1 MVIPMVYIYIYH
13 IFVEGNS
20 WNTSINEYMTVCE
33 NDIVGIKLEV
43 LYHIRPYFVGIFPY
57 IGLIYGRYLQFRFLK
72 WPLTEVPNNQTWLA
86 VTWEN
91 PRTDLSGGFSSHGW
105 FKSSSLGVDGDD
117 LRVRIYRCAWC
128 RLVWWWLI
136 IDVLLRDVLMDG
148 KYFTI
153 FQFGKGKPSISMFFL
168 WAIHLYHGLWCYEMV
183 LTVCELEHGPLK

>member
-1 MVIPMVYIYIYH
+1 MKHIYKWVYDGMWEWYCWDKIGGTVPYKAIFCGDIPLH
-13 IFVEGNS
+13 
-20 WNTSINEYMTVCE
+20 
-33 NDIVGIKLEV
+33 
-43 LYHIRPYFVGIFPY
+43 RPY